1 MLIGFPIAF
10 NLILSSIVYLLISDY
25 PLTLVAQRMFQGMNG
40 FALLAVPFF
49 ILTGQLMVKGS
60 LLKSLTD
67 FVNAFVGH
75 VRGALALVTVGTCL
89 FMGAIV
95 GLAVASTAS
104 LGSFL
109 IPMMKE
115 EGYSAGYASGV
126 MASASLLGPI
136 MPPSVLMIIYCI
148 SVGRTSIAGIFLASI
163 IPAILIALA
172 QMLVIYF
179 IARKRNYPSHES
191 VAWPEKWTQFKKAC
205 PALMLPVII
214 LGGIFGGVFTV
225 TEASAAAAA
234 YAFFI
239 SMFVMKDVKFSDL
252 PSIFMETALTSGLVI
267 MLAGSAT
274 VTAWAISNEQIIQTV
289 SGPMSHI
296 PVWLF
301 LLLLNVLLLI
311 NGMFMDDYA
320 SVIVLGPILAPIA
333 WGMGID
339 PLQIGVIICVNLVIG
354 LATPPLRNHPF
365 CYQPHGR
372 SHHRADGPGGL
383 ADGHHEYSGSSSCDL
398 CSRLYLVVASNVR
411 LLMNR
416 FLLSVVPRQLHQP
429 NRYNPKRR

>member
-1 MLIGFPIAF
+1 VALLALCISFVVLLIIGFPIAF
-10 NLILSSIVYLLISDY
+10 NLILSSILYLLVADY
-25 PLTLVAQRMFQGMNG
+25 PLTLVPQRMFQGMNG

-95 GLAVASTAS
+95 GLAVAETAS

-109 IPMMKE
+109 IPMMKK
-115 EGYSAGYASGV
+115 EGYKPAFASGV
-126 MASASLLGPI
+126 MATASLLGPI
-136 MPPSVLMIIYCI
+136 MPPSVLMILYCI
-148 SVGRTSIAGIFLASI
+148 AVGRTSIAGIFLASV
-163 IPAILIALA
+163 IPAILIAIA

-179 IARKRNYPSHES
+179 IAKKNKLPNHEK
-191 VAWPEKWTQFKKAC
+191 ADWPEKWAQFKNAF

-214 LGGIFGGVFTV
+214 LGGIFGGIFTV

-234 YAFFI
+234 YAFVI
-239 SMFVMKDVKFSDL
+239 SMLVMREVKWRDL
-252 PSIFMETALTSGLVI
+252 PAIFMETAVTSGLVI
-267 MLAGSAT
+267 LLAGSAT
-274 VTAWAISNEQIIQTV
+274 VTAWAIANEQIIEAI
-289 SGPMSHI
+289 SGPLAGV
-296 PVWLF
+296 PAWTY
-301 LLLLNVLLLI
+301 LLLLNILLLI

-333 WGMGID
+333 WSMGVD

-354 LATPPLRNHPF
+354 LATPPFGITLFVTSPMAGVTIEETF
-365 CYQPHGR
+365 KEGWPMVAA
-372 SHHRADGPGGL
+372 SVAVLLLVTFVPPITLWLPRAFG
-383 ADGHHEYSGSSSCDL
+383 Y
-398 CSRLYLVVASNVR
+398 
-411 LLMNR
+411 
-416 FLLSVVPRQLHQP
+416 
-429 NRYNPKRR
+429 

>member
-1 MLIGFPIAF
+1 
-10 NLILSSIVYLLISDY
+10 
-25 PLTLVAQRMFQGMNG
+25 MFQGMNG

-95 GLAVASTAS
+95 GLAVAETAS

-109 IPMMKE
+109 IPMMKK
-115 EGYSAGYASGV
+115 EGYKPGFASGV

-136 MPPSVLMIIYCI
+136 MPPSVLMILYCI

-163 IPAILIALA
+163 IPAIMIAVA

-179 IARKRNYPSHES
+179 IAKKNNLPNHEKTD
-191 VAWPEKWTQFKKAC
+191 WPEKWTQFRKAV

-214 LGGIFGGVFTV
+214 LGGIFGGIFTV

-234 YAFFI
+234 YAFII
-239 SMFVMKDVKFSDL
+239 SMFIMREVKWRDL
-252 PSIFMETALTSGLVI
+252 PAIFMETAVTSGLVI
-267 MLAGSAT
+267 LLAGSAT
-274 VTAWAISNEQIIQTV
+274 VTAWAIANEQIIDAISV
-289 SGPMSHI
+289 PLAGVPA
-296 PVWLF
+296 WAY
-301 LLLLNVLLLI
+301 LLLVNILLLI

-333 WGMGID
+333 WAMGVD

-354 LATPPLRNHPF
+354 LATPPFGIVLFVTSPMAGVTIEETF
-365 CYQPHGR
+365 K
-372 SHHRADGPGGL
+372 GGWPMI
-383 ADGHHEYSGSSSCDL
+383 AASI
-398 CSRLYLVVASNVR
+398 VV
-411 LLMNR
+411 L
-416 FLLSVVPRQLHQP
+416 FLLTYIPPITLWLPRMFG
-429 NRYNPKRR
+429 Y

>member
-1 MLIGFPIAF
+1 MALLTLCICFVVLLVIGFPIAF
-10 NLILSSIVYLLISDY
+10 NLILSSILYLLVADY
-25 PLTLVAQRMFQGMNG
+25 PLTLVPQRMFQGMNG

-95 GLAVASTAS
+95 GLAVAETAS

-109 IPMMKE
+109 IPMMKK
-115 EGYSAGYASGV
+115 EGYKPAFASGV

-136 MPPSVLMIIYCI
+136 MPPSVLMILYCI
-148 SVGRTSIAGIFLASI
+148 AVGRTSIAGIFLASI
-163 IPAILIALA
+163 IPAVLIAIA

-179 IARKRNYPSHES
+179 IAKKTNLPNHEKS
-191 VAWPEKWTQFKKAC
+191 DWPEKWAQFKNAF

-214 LGGIFGGVFTV
+214 LGGIFGGIFTV

-234 YAFFI
+234 YAFVI
-239 SMFVMKDVKFSDL
+239 SMVVMREVTWRDL
-252 PSIFMETALTSGLVI
+252 PAIFMETAVTSGLVI
-267 MLAGSAT
+267 LLAGSAT
-274 VTAWAISNEQIIQTV
+274 VTAWAIANEQIIEAI
-289 SGPMSHI
+289 SGPLAGVPTWAYLI
-296 PVWLF
+296 
-301 LLLLNVLLLI
+301 LLNILLLI

-333 WGMGID
+333 WSMGVD

-354 LATPPLRNHPF
+354 LATPPFGITLFVTSPMAGVTIEETF
-365 CYQPHGR
+365 KECWPM
-372 SHHRADGPGGL
+372 
-383 ADGHHEYSGSSSCDL
+383 
-398 CSRLYLVVASNVR
+398 VVASVAV
-411 LLMNR
+411 LL
-416 FLLSVVPRQLHQP
+416 LLTFVPPVTLWLPRAFG
-429 NRYNPKRR
+429 Y

>member
-1 MLIGFPIAF
+1 MALLALCISFVVLLIIGFPIAF
-10 NLILSSIVYLLISDY
+10 NLILSSILYLLVADY
-25 PLTLVAQRMFQGMNG
+25 PLTLVPQRMFQGMNG

-95 GLAVASTAS
+95 GLAVAETAS

-109 IPMMKE
+109 IPMMKK
-115 EGYSAGYASGV
+115 EGYKPAFASGV
-126 MASASLLGPI
+126 MATASLLGPI
-136 MPPSVLMIIYCI
+136 MPPSVLMILYCI
-148 SVGRTSIAGIFLASI
+148 AVGRTSIAGIFLASV
-163 IPAILIALA
+163 IPAILIAIA

-179 IARKRNYPSHES
+179 IAKKNKLPNHEK
-191 VAWPEKWTQFKKAC
+191 ADWPEKWAQFRNAF

-214 LGGIFGGVFTV
+214 LGGIFGGIFTV

-234 YAFFI
+234 YAFVI
-239 SMFVMKDVKFSDL
+239 SMLVMREVKLRDL
-252 PSIFMETALTSGLVI
+252 PAIFMETAVTSGLVI
-267 MLAGSAT
+267 LLAGSAT
-274 VTAWAISNEQIIQTV
+274 VTAWAIANEQIIEAI
-289 SGPMSHI
+289 SGPLAGV
-296 PVWLF
+296 PAWTY
-301 LLLLNVLLLI
+301 LLLLNILLLI

-333 WGMGID
+333 WSMGVD

-354 LATPPLRNHPF
+354 LATPPFGITLFVTSPMAGVTIEETF
-365 CYQPHGR
+365 KEGWPMVTA
-372 SHHRADGPGGL
+372 SVAVLLLVTFVPPITLWLPRAFG
-383 ADGHHEYSGSSSCDL
+383 Y
-398 CSRLYLVVASNVR
+398 
-411 LLMNR
+411 
-416 FLLSVVPRQLHQP
+416 
-429 NRYNPKRR
+429 

>member
-1 MLIGFPIAF
+1 VVLLVIGFPIAF
-10 NLILSSIVYLLISDY
+10 NLILSSILYLLVADY
-25 PLTLVAQRMFQGMNG
+25 PLTLVPQRMFQGMNG

-95 GLAVASTAS
+95 GLAVAETAS

-109 IPMMKE
+109 IPMMKK
-115 EGYSAGYASGV
+115 EGYKPGFASGV
-126 MASASLLGPI
+126 MATASLLGPI
-136 MPPSVLMIIYCI
+136 MPPSVLMILYCI
-148 SVGRTSIAGIFLASI
+148 AVGRTSIAGIFLASV
-163 IPAILIALA
+163 IPAVLIAMA

-179 IARKRNYPSHES
+179 IAKKNKLPNHEK
-191 VAWPEKWTQFKKAC
+191 ADWPERWAQFKNAF

-214 LGGIFGGVFTV
+214 LGGIFGGIFTV

-234 YAFFI
+234 YAFVI
-239 SMFVMKDVKFSDL
+239 SMLVMKEVRWRDL
-252 PSIFMETALTSGLVI
+252 PAIFMETAVTSGLVI
-267 MLAGSAT
+267 LLAGSAT
-274 VTAWAISNEQIIQTV
+274 VTAWAIANEQIIEAI
-289 SGPMSHI
+289 SGPLAGV
-296 PVWLF
+296 PAWAY
-301 LLLLNVLLLI
+301 LLLVNILLLV

-333 WGMGID
+333 WSMGVD

-354 LATPPLRNHPF
+354 LSTPPFGITLFVTSPMAGVTIEETF
-365 CYQPHGR
+365 K
-372 SHHRADGPGGL
+372 GGWPM
-383 ADGHHEYSGSSSCDL
+383 
-398 CSRLYLVVASNVR
+398 VVASIAV
-411 LLMNR
+411 L
-416 FLLSVVPRQLHQP
+416 FLLTYVPPITLWLPRVFG
-429 NRYNPKRR
+429 Y

>member
-1 MLIGFPIAF
+1 VALLTLCICFVVLLVIGFPIAF
-10 NLILSSIVYLLISDY
+10 NLILSSILYLLVADY
-25 PLTLVAQRMFQGMNG
+25 PLTLVPQRMFQGMNG

-95 GLAVASTAS
+95 GLAVAETAS

-109 IPMMKE
+109 IPMMKK
-115 EGYSAGYASGV
+115 EGYKPAFASGV

-136 MPPSVLMIIYCI
+136 MPPSVLMILYCI
-148 SVGRTSIAGIFLASI
+148 AVGRTSIAGIFLASM
-163 IPAILIALA
+163 IPAVLIAIA

-179 IARKRNYPSHES
+179 IAKKNKLPNHEKTN
-191 VAWPEKWTQFKKAC
+191 WPEKWAQFKSAF

-214 LGGIFGGVFTV
+214 LGGIFGGIFTV

-234 YAFFI
+234 YAFVI
-239 SMFVMKDVKFSDL
+239 SMLVMREVRLRDL
-252 PSIFMETALTSGLVI
+252 PAIFMETAVTSGLVI
-267 MLAGSAT
+267 LLAGSAT
-274 VTAWAISNEQIIQTV
+274 VTSWAIANEQIIEAI
-289 SGPMSHI
+289 SGPLAGV
-296 PVWLF
+296 PAWAY
-301 LLLLNVLLLI
+301 LLLLNILLLI

-333 WGMGID
+333 WSMGVD

-354 LATPPLRNHPF
+354 LATPPFGITLFVTSPMAGVTIEETF
-365 CYQPHGR
+365 KEGWPM
-372 SHHRADGPGGL
+372 
-383 ADGHHEYSGSSSCDL
+383 
-398 CSRLYLVVASNVR
+398 VVASVAV
-411 LLMNR
+411 L
-416 FLLSVVPRQLHQP
+416 FLLTYVPPITLWLPRAFG
-429 NRYNPKRR
+429 Y

>member
-1 MLIGFPIAF
+1 MALLALCISFVVLLVIGFPIAF
-10 NLILSSIVYLLISDY
+10 NLILSSIVYLLVGDY
-25 PLTLVAQRMFQGMNG
+25 PLTLVPQRMFQGMNG

-95 GLAVASTAS
+95 GLAVAETAS

-109 IPMMKE
+109 IPMMKK
-115 EGYSAGYASGV
+115 EGYKPGFASGV

-136 MPPSVLMIIYCI
+136 MPPSVLMILYCI

-163 IPAILIALA
+163 IPAIMIAVA

-179 IARKRNYPSHES
+179 IAKKNNLPNHEKTD
-191 VAWPEKWTQFKKAC
+191 WPEKWTQFKKAF

-214 LGGIFGGVFTV
+214 LGGIFGGIFTV

-234 YAFFI
+234 YAFVI
-239 SMFVMKDVKFSDL
+239 SMFIMREVKWRDL
-252 PSIFMETALTSGLVI
+252 PAIFMETAVTSGLVI
-267 MLAGSAT
+267 LLAGSAT
-274 VTAWAISNEQIIQTV
+274 VTAWAIANEQIIEAISV
-289 SGPMSHI
+289 PLAGVPA
-296 PVWLF
+296 WAY
-301 LLLLNVLLLI
+301 LLLVNILLLI

-333 WGMGID
+333 WAMGVD

-354 LATPPLRNHPF
+354 LATPPFGITLFVTSPMAEVTIEETF
-365 CYQPHGR
+365 K
-372 SHHRADGPGGL
+372 GGWPMI
-383 ADGHHEYSGSSSCDL
+383 
-398 CSRLYLVVASNVR
+398 VASIGV
-411 LLMNR
+411 LL
-416 FLLSVVPRQLHQP
+416 LLTYIPPITLWLPRMFG
-429 NRYNPKRR
+429 Y

>member
-1 MLIGFPIAF
+1 MALLALCISFLVLLIIGFPIAF
-10 NLILSSIVYLLISDY
+10 NLILSSILYLLVADY
-25 PLTLVAQRMFQGMNG
+25 PLTLVPQRMFQGMNG

-95 GLAVASTAS
+95 GLAVAETAS

-109 IPMMKE
+109 IPMMKK
-115 EGYSAGYASGV
+115 EGYKPAFASGV
-126 MASASLLGPI
+126 MATASLLGPI
-136 MPPSVLMIIYCI
+136 MPPSVLMILYCI
-148 SVGRTSIAGIFLASI
+148 AVGRTSIAGIFLASV
-163 IPAILIALA
+163 IPAILIAIA

-179 IARKRNYPSHES
+179 IAKKNKLPNHEK
-191 VAWPEKWTQFKKAC
+191 ADWPEKWAQFKNAF

-214 LGGIFGGVFTV
+214 LGGIFGGIFTV

-234 YAFFI
+234 YAFVI
-239 SMFVMKDVKFSDL
+239 SMLVMREVKLRDL
-252 PSIFMETALTSGLVI
+252 PAIFMETAVTSGLVI
-267 MLAGSAT
+267 LLAGSAT
-274 VTAWAISNEQIIQTV
+274 VTAWAIANEQIIEAI
-289 SGPMSHI
+289 SGPLAGV
-296 PVWLF
+296 PAWAY
-301 LLLLNVLLLI
+301 LLLLNILLLI

-333 WGMGID
+333 WSMGVD

-354 LATPPLRNHPF
+354 LATPPFGITLFVTSPMAGVTIEETF
-365 CYQPHGR
+365 KEGWPMVAA
-372 SHHRADGPGGL
+372 SVAVLLLVTFVPPITLWLPRAFG
-383 ADGHHEYSGSSSCDL
+383 Y
-398 CSRLYLVVASNVR
+398 
-411 LLMNR
+411 
-416 FLLSVVPRQLHQP
+416 
-429 NRYNPKRR
+429 

>member
-1 MLIGFPIAF
+1 MALLSLCISFVVLLVIGFPIAF
-10 NLILSSIVYLLISDY
+10 NLILSSIVYLLVGDY
-25 PLTLVAQRMFQGMNG
+25 PLTLVPQRMFQGMNG

-67 FVNAFVGH
+67 FVNAFLGH

-95 GLAVASTAS
+95 GLAVAETAS

-109 IPMMKE
+109 IPMMKK
-115 EGYSAGYASGV
+115 EGYRPGLASGV

-136 MPPSVLMIIYCI
+136 MPPSVLMILYCI

-163 IPAILIALA
+163 VPAVMIAMA

-179 IARKRNYPSHES
+179 IAKRDRLPNHEK
-191 VAWPEKWTQFKKAC
+191 AHWPEKWSQFKKAF

-214 LGGIFGGVFTV
+214 LGGIFGGIFTV

-234 YAFFI
+234 YAFVI
-239 SMFVMKDVKFSDL
+239 SMLVMREVKWRDL
-252 PSIFMETALTSGLVI
+252 PAIFMETAVTSGLVI
-267 MLAGSAT
+267 LLAGSAT
-274 VTAWAISNEQIIQTV
+274 VTAWAIANEQIIEAV
-289 SGPMSHI
+289 SGPLAGV
-296 PVWLF
+296 PVWAF
-301 LLLLNVLLLI
+301 LLLINILLLI

-333 WGMGID
+333 WAMGVD

-354 LATPPLRNHPF
+354 LATPPFGITLFVTSPMAGVTIEETF
-365 CYQPHGR
+365 KEGWPMV
-372 SHHRADGPGGL
+372 L
-383 ADGHHEYSGSSSCDL
+383 ASIA
-398 CSRLYLVVASNVR
+398 V
-411 LLMNR
+411 LL
-416 FLLSVVPRQLHQP
+416 LLTYVPPITLWLPRTFG
-429 NRYNPKRR
+429 Y

>member
-1 MLIGFPIAF
+1 MELLCLVVCFVLLLLVGFPIAF
-10 NLILSSIVYLLISDY
+10 NLILSSIVYLLVGDY
-25 PLTLVAQRMFQGMNG
+25 PLVLVPQRMFQGMSS

-49 ILTGQLMVKGS
+49 VLTGQLMVKGS
-60 LLKSLTD
+60 LLKSLVD
-67 FVNAFVGH
+67 FVNAFFGH

-89 FMGAIV
+89 FMGSIV
-95 GLAVASTAS
+95 GLAVAATAS

-109 IPMMKE
+109 IPMMKK
-115 EGYSAGYASGV
+115 EGYSAEYASGV

-148 SVGRTSIAGIFLASI
+148 SVGKTSIAGIFLASV
-163 IPAILIALA
+163 IPAVMIAVG

-179 IARKRNYPSHES
+179 RARKQDHPCHEAGS
-191 VAWPEKWTQFKKAC
+191 WPEKWTQFRKAC

-214 LGGIFGGVFTV
+214 LGGIFGGIFTV

-234 YAFFI
+234 YAFI
-239 SMFVMKDVKFSDL
+239 LSMFVMKDVKWSDL

-274 VTAWAISNEQIIQTV
+274 ITAWAISNEQIIQAI
-289 SGPMSHI
+289 SGPMSHV

-301 LLLLNVLLLI
+301 LLLLNALLLV

-333 WGMGID
+333 WAMGID

-354 LATPPLRNHPF
+354 LATPPFGITLFVTSPIAGVSIEQTARQGFPMILISIF
-365 CYQPHGR
+365 V
-372 SHHRADGPGGL
+372 L
-383 ADGHHEYSGSSSCDL
+383 L
-398 CSRLYLVVASNVR
+398 LVTYIPTFT
-411 LLMNR
+411 L
-416 FLLSVVPRQLHQP
+416 FLPRMFG
-429 NRYNPKRR
+429 Y

>member
-1 MLIGFPIAF
+1 VALLALCISFVVLLIIGFPIAF
-10 NLILSSIVYLLISDY
+10 NLILSSILYLLVADY
-25 PLTLVAQRMFQGMNG
+25 PLTLVPQRMFQGMNG

-95 GLAVASTAS
+95 GLAVAETAS

-109 IPMMKE
+109 IPMMKK
-115 EGYSAGYASGV
+115 EGYKPAFASGV
-126 MASASLLGPI
+126 MATASLLGPI
-136 MPPSVLMIIYCI
+136 MPPSVLMILYCI
-148 SVGRTSIAGIFLASI
+148 AVGRTSIAGIFLASV
-163 IPAILIALA
+163 IPAILIAIA

-179 IARKRNYPSHES
+179 IAKKNKLPNHEK
-191 VAWPEKWTQFKKAC
+191 ADWPEKWAQFKNAF

-214 LGGIFGGVFTV
+214 LGGIFGGIFTV

-234 YAFFI
+234 YAFVI
-239 SMFVMKDVKFSDL
+239 SMLVMREVKLRDL
-252 PSIFMETALTSGLVI
+252 PAIFMETAVTSGLVI
-267 MLAGSAT
+267 LLAGSAT
-274 VTAWAISNEQIIQTV
+274 VTAWAIANEQIIEAI
-289 SGPMSHI
+289 SGPLAGV
-296 PVWLF
+296 PAWTY
-301 LLLLNVLLLI
+301 LLLLNILLLI

-333 WGMGID
+333 WSMGVD

-354 LATPPLRNHPF
+354 LATPPFGITLFVTSPMAGVTIEETF
-365 CYQPHGR
+365 KEGWPMVTA
-372 SHHRADGPGGL
+372 SVAVLLLVTFVPPITLWLPRAFG
-383 ADGHHEYSGSSSCDL
+383 Y
-398 CSRLYLVVASNVR
+398 
-411 LLMNR
+411 
-416 FLLSVVPRQLHQP
+416 
-429 NRYNPKRR
+429 